1 MLARIFSIHRIGISL
16 LVITSTIA
24 LASSSSGLFVNTSH
38 GQSEWSRY
46 CSGSAS
52 RSADLQPHACF
63 TMHDDV
69 TSAAHSSSEGHL
81 GFASA
86 SGQDFVVIPPHQG
99 QDSKVE
105 FFASGFWF
113 SIHFSDSLKC
123 ARVEIRA
130 PVRSPAKPDRQDK
143 ERALEPFLEGT
154 NCVGTKPNIFAL

>member
-1 MLARIFSIHRIGISL
+1 ISL

-24 LASSSSGLFVNTSH
+24 FAASNNGLFDNTSH

-46 CSGSAS
+46 CSGSAPG
-52 RSADLQPHACF
+52 SAELQPHACF
-63 TMHDDV
+63 IMHDDV
-69 TSAAHSSSEGHL
+69 TSVAHSSSEGHL

-86 SGQDFVVIPPHQG
+86 SGQDFVVIPAHQG

-123 ARVEIRA
+123 ARVEIRV
-130 PVRSPAKPDRQDK
+130 PVRSPAKPDRSDK
-143 ERALEPFLEGT
+143 ERALEPFLDGT
-154 NCVGTKPNIFAL
+154 SCVGTNPKIFAL